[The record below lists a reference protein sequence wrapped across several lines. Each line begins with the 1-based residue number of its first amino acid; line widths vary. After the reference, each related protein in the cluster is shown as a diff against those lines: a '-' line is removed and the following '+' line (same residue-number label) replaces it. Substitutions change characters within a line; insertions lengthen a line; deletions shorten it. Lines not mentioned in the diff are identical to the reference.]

1 MNNEYMDNV
10 YPKID
15 LIALI
20 RGLIKSAMRLLVPGI
35 LLVVL
40 ATSVMCFRVW
50 YSYYPRYQ
58 ASASFTVHMK
68 NPFYSTQQYY
78 NNSAAE
84 QMAKTFPQILTSG
97 LLSDRV
103 KEQLGITA
111 MPDVRASAVGNTNIF
126 TLTVT
131 SPDPQ
136 VAYDVLNCVI
146 ENYPTV
152 AEFVVGSTELALLD
166 ESGMPTQPV
175 NRPDYIRSG
184 LLGAFAGF
192 AIWGCLA
199 FFYWATHRTVSGE
212 EELRSV
218 INLPCIGRMPK
229 VRGIKNGRCPVVND
243 RNDKFGFNESVRLLR
258 IRVERALDKI
268 GGKVLLVTS
277 TLPNEGKT
285 TVSINIATA
294 LAQKGKKVLLV
305 DCDLR
310 NPSVGSVL
318 GIENQN
324 GLSEFLKARC
334 DINSIYCNSKIP
346 NLSVVL
352 GGKPVD
358 NPVMLLNNRKAHI
371 FVEEVKKSFDYV
383 ILDTP
388 PSAMMA
394 DATEIGQWADA
405 SILTVRQDY
414 ALRRQILEA
423 AQSLN
428 DTGKPIL
435 GTIINMTTPQ
445 SGKSGYY
452 GYGYGYY
459 GSYGGRDDEE

>member
-20 RGLIKSAMRLLVPGI
+20 RGLVKSALRLLVPGI
-35 LLVVL
+35 LLVAL
-40 ATSVMCFRVW
+40 TTSVMCFRVW
-50 YSYYPRYQ
+50 HSYYPKYQ

-103 KEQLGITA
+103 KEQLGITS

-131 SPDPQ
+131 SQDPQ
-136 VAYDVLNCVI
+136 LAYDVLNCVI

-152 AEFVVGSTELALLD
+152 AEFVVGSTELVLLD
-166 ESGMPTQPV
+166 ESGMPTQPY
-175 NRPDYIRSG
+175 NKPAYISAG
-184 LLGAFAGF
+184 LTGAFVGF

-199 FFYWATHRTVSGE
+199 FLYWATHRTVSNE
-212 EELRSV
+212 EELRGI

-229 VRGIKNGRCPVVND
+229 VRGVKNGRCPVVND

-285 TVSINIATA
+285 TVSINVATA

-310 NPSVGSVL
+310 NPSIGGVL
-318 GIENQN
+318 GLENQH
-324 GLSEFLKARC
+324 GLSDFLKGRC
-334 DINSIYCNSKIP
+334 DLQAIYCNS
-346 NLSVVL
+346 NTSGLSVVL
-352 GGKPVD
+352 GGRPVD
-358 NPVMLLNNRKAHI
+358 DPTMLLTNRMARS
-371 FVEEVKKSFDYV
+371 FVEEAKKSFDYI

-394 DATEIGQWADA
+394 DASEIGQWADA
-405 SILTVRQDY
+405 SLLTVRQDY
-414 ALRRQILEA
+414 ALRRQIVEA

-435 GTIINMTTPQ
+435 GTIINMLTPQ
-445 SGKSGYY
+445 AGKSGYY
-452 GYGYGYY
+452 GYGYGYGY
-459 GSYGGRDDEE
+459 YGGRDDEE